1 MPLRWTI
8 RLCIFYPLLE
18 HIDIFLKSSG
28 GMPASYRAPE
38 VRFHGCSGLTSR
50 VSCPDQKRF
59 YGMQRPDEQGNRRV
73 QDLAREIVVQ
83 GLPMQ
88 FLTVQV

>member
-1 MPLRWTI
+1 
-8 RLCIFYPLLE
+8 
-18 HIDIFLKSSG
+18 
-28 GMPASYRAPE
+28 
-38 VRFHGCSGLTSR
+38 
-50 VSCPDQKRF
+50 
-59 YGMQRPDEQGNRRV
+59 MQRPDEQGNRRV